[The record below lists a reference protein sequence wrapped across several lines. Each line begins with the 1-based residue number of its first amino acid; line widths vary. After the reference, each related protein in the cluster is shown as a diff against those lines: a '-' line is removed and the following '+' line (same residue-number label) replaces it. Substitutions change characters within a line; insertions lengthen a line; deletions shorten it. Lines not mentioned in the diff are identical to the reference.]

1 VLWTVVF
8 AVVAGAVVGPLARL
22 ALPGRQSIS
31 LPLTIAFGAAGS
43 LVGMLIYY
51 SISGDRDTVAVDWTS
66 GLIGVVV
73 AAILILGYGRVRG
86 ASPPP
91 R

>member
-1 VLWTVVF
+1 VLWTIVF

-31 LPLTIAFGAAGS
+31 LPLSIAFGAAAS
-43 LVGMLIYY
+43 HVRTLIYY
-51 SISGDRDTVAVDWTS
+51 TISGDRDTVAVDWTS
-66 GLIGVVV
+66 GLIGVAV
-73 AAILILGYGRVRG
+73 AAVLILGYGRVRG
-86 ASPPP
+86 ASHPT

>member
-1 VLWTVVF
+1 MLWTIVF
-8 AVVAGAVVGPLARL
+8 AVVAGAAVGALARL
-22 ALPGRQSIS
+22 ALPGRQSVS
-31 LPLTIAFGAAGS
+31 LPLTIAVGAAGS
-43 LVGMLIYY
+43 LVGTLIYY

-66 GLIGVVV
+66 GLIGVAV

-86 ASPPP
+86 ASHPT

>member
-1 VLWTVVF
+1 MLWTIVF
-8 AVVAGAVVGPLARL
+8 AVVAGSVVGPLARL

-31 LPLTIAFGAAGS
+31 ILLTIVFGAAGS
-43 LVGMLIYY
+43 LVGTLIYY

-66 GLIGVVV
+66 GLIGVAV

-86 ASPPP
+86 ASHPT

>member
-31 LPLTIAFGAAGS
+31 LPLTIGFGAAGS

-66 GLIGVVV
+66 GVIGVVV